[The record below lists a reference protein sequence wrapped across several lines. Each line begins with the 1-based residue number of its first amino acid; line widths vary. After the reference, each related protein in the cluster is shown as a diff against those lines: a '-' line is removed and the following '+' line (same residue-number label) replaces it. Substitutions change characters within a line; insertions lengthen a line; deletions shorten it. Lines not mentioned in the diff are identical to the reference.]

1 MLLGNAKLYTIK
13 ISISKALM
21 DLYITYDEVILINNV
36 LKEYNEMKE

>member
-13 ISISKALM
+13 IFISKALM

>member
-1 MLLGNAKLYTIK
+1 MLLGKAKLYTIK
-13 ISISKALM
+13 ISISKASM

>member
-1 MLLGNAKLYTIK
+1 MLLGKAKLYTIK
-13 ISISKALM
+13 ISTSKALM

>member
-1 MLLGNAKLYTIK
+1 MLLGKAKLYTIK
-13 ISISKALM
+13 ILISKALM